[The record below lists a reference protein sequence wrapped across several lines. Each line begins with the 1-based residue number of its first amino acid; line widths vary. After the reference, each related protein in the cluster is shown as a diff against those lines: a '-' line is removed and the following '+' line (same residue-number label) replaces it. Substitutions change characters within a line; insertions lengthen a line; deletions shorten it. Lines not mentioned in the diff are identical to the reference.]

1 MSRRRIPERLP
12 TAEEIELMA
21 PGERIFHYRLMRG
34 MSQSGLASRMK
45 LIAERY
51 KGLGTDR
58 WQVYRWEIGGHE
70 PDEYTR
76 HILALALGVQVQD
89 LGLAPNPYFELA
101 EGDSG
106 PPGRST
112 EQHSIL
118 SVSRA
123 A

>member
-1 MSRRRIPERLP
+1 MSRRRLPDRLP
-12 TAEEIELMA
+12 TAEEIEQMA
-21 PGERIFHYRLMRG
+21 PGERIFHYRLIRG
-34 MSQSGLASRMK
+34 MSQSGLASRMR

-51 KGLGTDR
+51 RGLGTDR
-58 WQVYRWEIGGHE
+58 WQVYRWETGGHE

-76 HILALALGVQVQD
+76 HILAMALGVQVQD

-106 PPGRST
+106 PPEHLTDQRSV
-112 EQHSIL
+112 L
-118 SVSRA
+118 SASRA